1 MNAPAPNSTAP
12 KFMGAEKI
20 EVVVSAII
28 PLNDLV
34 TRFEFKRIDGCQFP
48 TFSGGA
54 HTVVE
59 MQDGDLTR
67 MNPYSLMSD
76 PAETQTYAIS
86 VRRDDQG
93 RGGSLFLH
101 QKVQLGATMTL
112 SFPVN
117 LFSLDLRARKH
128 LFIAGGIGITPFMA
142 QIKQLD
148 AVHGNWELHYSCRSP
163 DLGTY
168 VDELCAK
175 HAHSVNIYYDDKKQS
190 INLENLLDGQPI
202 GTHLYVCGPKGMI
215 NWVRRTATVAGW
227 PDAHVHHEEF
237 LAPQPGKPF
246 AVRLAKSG
254 LSLEVGE
261 DESLLEAIERL
272 GVDPPYLCRGGA
284 CGQCE
289 TDVLESDGTF
299 IHRDHWLEDGE
310 KSSGKKIMPCVS
322 RFDGKILVLDL

>member
-12 KFMGAEKI
+12 KFMGTEKI

-215 NWVRRTATVAGW
+215 NWVRRTATLAGW

-322 RFDGKILVLDL
+322 RFDGKILVLDR